1 MAPPSLATY
10 QAAANAI
17 YAPQQAADE
26 TTALSTEQ
34 NTIATDEAEK
44 PQIQTDYTSAIDKLT
59 QSVTDQTGSIA
70 QLYAKNLGGNFSGL
84 QANSMSQVYS
94 VADEQQSIISQT
106 EANKLAQITTDEG
119 NAANT
124 YSADLS
130 SISSKYQGEEADEA
144 NSDYNT
150 AMNDYNDQQAETER
164 TEITQAGENARSSST
179 ASTALPTQAE
189 TSSAIEQGLSKVTGA
204 DGYVSPQDYAAALG
218 DWLSAGLPRADFNK
232 QFSAYRNPANGYYN
246 YAISQAGLG

>member
-1 MAPPSLATY
+1 MQPPSLATY
-10 QAAANAI
+10 QSAVNAI
-17 YAPQQAADE
+17 YAPQQAADD

-34 NTIATDEAEK
+34 NQIATDEAEK
-44 PQIQTDYTSAIDKLT
+44 PQIATDYQSAIDKLT

-84 QANSMSQVYS
+84 QANSMAQVFS
-94 VADEQQSIISQT
+94 AADEQQSIISQT

-124 YSADLS
+124 YQADLS
-130 SISSKYQGEEADEA
+130 SIASKYQGEEADEA
-144 NSDYNT
+144 NSEYNT
-150 AMNDYNDQQAETER
+150 ALNDYNDQEAETER
-164 TEITQAGENARSSST
+164 TEIKAGSSS